1 MSGGAEVGQE
11 GMRGAAFATF
21 LCLAFLAVG
30 NGAWV
35 AVFQD
40 DWPMAAIAADSIV
53 LFTIGFVVLTIAH
66 EAIHGITFGLLNRGQ
81 PGFKVEFGIDRR
93 ALMPYVHPSGLMPA
107 TTYRIGALAPG
118 LLLGILPAIYA
129 LVTKDVY
136 VAGWAILMIAGAA
149 GDFMLLVQLRG
160 VPGSVPVEDSED
172 SIGVRV
178 RWDLVPSTKPDEGES
193 C

>member
-1 MSGGAEVGQE
+1 MSGRDDVGQG
-11 GMRGAAFATF
+11 GMRGAAFASF
-21 LCLAFLAVG
+21 LCLVILAVG

-40 DWPMAAIAADSIV
+40 DWPMVAVAADSII
-53 LFTIGFVVLTIAH
+53 LFTIGFVALTITH
-66 EAIHGITFGLLNRGQ
+66 EAIHAITFSLLNRRQ

-93 ALMPYVHPSGLMPA
+93 ALMPYVHASGLMPA

-129 LVTKDVY
+129 LATKDVY
-136 VAGWAILMIAGAA
+136 VVGWAILMIAGAA
-149 GDFMLLVQLRG
+149 GDFMLLAQLRG
-160 VPGSVPVEDSED
+160 VPGGVPVEDSKD

-178 RWDLVPSTKPDEGES
+178 RWDLVRSVKEDKG
-193 C
+193 